1 MQLLTKL
8 ASRQSLSSASSSSS
22 STIPT
27 FNLYQCEPREGALD
41 LAEVEQFFPALR
53 KSLERSGISRASD
66 GAHTKVGPNIRFLR
80 YQPTPETGAS
90 QGSID
95 WRRILLADNG
105 TEQTPSVSVTRTTG
119 ETGTGESSGWWSGL
133 WKGSSD
139 VSETTSSDAEVRR
152 VEATRAAI
160 MCLPKA

>member
-27 FNLYQCEPREGALD
+27 FNLYQCEPREGTLD

-53 KSLERSGISRASD
+53 KSLEWSGISRASD
-66 GAHTKVGPNIRFLR
+66 GVHTKIGPNIRFLR
-80 YQPTPETGAS
+80 YKPTPQAGAG

-95 WRRILLADNG
+95 WSRILLANIG
-105 TEQTPSVSVTRTTG
+105 TEQTPSVSVTGTTA
-119 ETGTGESSGWWSGL
+119 ETRTGESSGWWSGL
-133 WKGSSD
+133 WKESSN
-139 VSETTSSDAEVRR
+139 VSETTSSAAEARR
-152 VEATRAAI
+152 VEATRGAI

>member
-8 ASRQSLSSASSSSS
+8 ASRQSLSSASSISSS
-22 STIPT
+22 RIPT
-27 FNLYQCEPREGALD
+27 FNLYQCEPREGTLD

-53 KSLERSGISRASD
+53 RIRGTDGTSWVSE
-66 GAHTKVGPNIRFLR
+66 GAHSKSGSKIRFFR
-80 YQPTPETGAS
+80 YEPTPQAGAG

-95 WRRILLADNG
+95 WSRILLDNNG
-105 TEQTPSVSVTRTTG
+105 LEQTPSVSVTGTTAK
-119 ETGTGESSGWWSGL
+119 TKTGESSGWWSGL
-133 WKGSSD
+133 WKGSSN

-152 VEATRAAI
+152 IEATRGAI

>member
-53 KSLERSGISRASD
+53 RIRGTDGTSWVSE
-66 GAHTKVGPNIRFLR
+66 GAHTKTGPNIRFFR
-80 YQPTPETGAS
+80 YKPTPQVGAG

-95 WRRILLADNG
+95 WSRILLSNIG
-105 TEQTPSVSVTRTTG
+105 TKQAPSASVTGTTT
-119 ETGTGESSGWWSGL
+119 ETGTRESSGWWSSL
-133 WKGSSD
+133 WKGSSN
-139 VSETTSSDAEVRR
+139 VNETTSSAAEVRR
-152 VEATRAAI
+152 IEATRGAI

>member
-8 ASRQSLSSASSSSS
+8 ASRPSLPGGNSDSL
-22 STIPT
+22 TIPR

-41 LAEVEQFFPALR
+41 LAEVEQFFPAL
-53 KSLERSGISRASD
+53 KKISGSD
-66 GAHTKVGPNIRFLR
+66 GTSGVSERPHSKSGLKIRFLR
-80 YQPTPETGAS
+80 YKPTLETGAG

-95 WRRILLADNG
+95 WSRILLDNNG
-105 TEQTPSVSVTRTTG
+105 TEQAPSASVTGSTA

-133 WKGSSD
+133 WKGSSN

-152 VEATRAAI
+152 VEETRGAI